1 MIDVMDTQFD
11 KLTTKMDIFVD
22 AIGTGNALKEKL
34 SFIVE
39 RQVMTSRMSCYGIW
53 MTSPGNWTTKW
64 TSY

>member
-39 RQVMTSRMSCYGIW
+39 RQVMTSRMSCYGI
-53 MTSPGNWTTKW
+53 
-64 TSY
+64 